1 MFSHLGRLIARRPW
15 WIVLAWALALA
26 AGIAWDVLAPKAPA
40 TDIASF
46 LPDDAPHNIAMRLV
60 RRAFPDLAARSQIV
74 IVGHRPTGLTTDDLA
89 WLNRVAQDAAK
100 VTGRRA
106 LSPAMPFF
114 NRRLVS
120 SDGQVAMVLVNLP
133 SNFLSGMSVETVER
147 IDKLLHPGRP
157 AGLVVEVTGTAGIGR
172 DYSVATKKAFRATTW
187 VTIIAVLV
195 ILVVIYR
202 SPVGAMVPLISIGAS
217 VYLAFVLLA
226 MLGNIGWPVSDIDRM
241 FTVVLLFGAGVDYA
255 LFWIARY
262 RETLAAGHDFESAA
276 ITAARTTS
284 PAIIASA
291 GTTICGLSMMM
302 VAQIVPAHNAGK
314 ILAPVLV
321 ISLVAALTLSP
332 ALARLLGRG
341 LFWPVGLAHQANLG
355 QRFVWPALASL
366 VARRPR
372 TVLLV
377 GLVVLGLPAL
387 MALRLAPRFDTLAE
401 LPPNSSCERGYKI
414 LNGHFPVG
422 QLFSTQLALKFEH
435 LPAAGELEAISAKLG
450 NQIAGLAGV
459 EDVYSL
465 TSPLGSLGSGPRAA
479 LTDAIA
485 KPLARGFY
493 VSEVLPVLRFEVLAK
508 SQPFSLEA
516 MALIEQVRVVAKTE
530 TAELSRGQGAE
541 VLLAGFTPYI
551 TDIRAYSGSDQ
562 ARVMILATLVIGL
575 IVLALVRDV
584 LLTLFML
591 MATWI
596 TYGATLTLSDL
607 FLCRLLGQA
616 GLDWKV
622 RLILFVIVVA
632 VGQDYNIFLISRL
645 LGELKGSVRSP
656 GTVPISPGDR
666 LNPDTRSARYSDSLL
681 RNGDCPPLPGL
692 LTPPLCQ
699 SDEREA
705 TRRAIVSTGS
715 VISSCGII
723 MAATLGS
730 LWVGGL
736 TLLRQVGF
744 AMALGVLIDTF
755 LVRPLLVPS
764 FFLAAGRARRYI
776 SPATPAEAGNAP
788 GIDLTAEPRQTS
800 ETKWK

>member
-1 MFSHLGRLIARRPW
+1 
-15 WIVLAWALALA
+15 VLAWALALA
-26 AGIAWDVLAPKAPA
+26 AGIAWDALTAKAPA
-40 TDIASF
+40 VDVASF
-46 LPDDAPHNIAMRLV
+46 LPDDSPHNIAMQLV

-74 IVGHRPTGLTTDDLA
+74 IVGHRPSGLTAGDLA

-100 VTGRRA
+100 ATGRRV

-120 SDGQVAMVLVNLP
+120 RDGQVAMVLVNLQ
-133 SNFLSGMSVETVER
+133 SNFLSGLTVASVER
-147 IDKLLHPGRP
+147 IDKLLQPGRP
-157 AGLVVEVTGTAGIGR
+157 AGLVIEVTGTAGIGR
-172 DYSVATKKAFRATTW
+172 DYSVATKKAFHTTTW
-187 VTIIAVLV
+187 VTIVAVLV

-202 SPVGAMVPLISIGAS
+202 SPVGAMVPLVAIGAS
-217 VYLAFVLLA
+217 VYLAFILLA
-226 MLGNIGWPVSDIDRM
+226 MLSNIHWPVSDIDRI

-262 RETLAAGHDFESAA
+262 RETLVAGHDFESAA

-302 VAQIVPAHNAGK
+302 TAQIVPSHNAGR

-387 MALRLAPRFDTLAE
+387 AALRLAPRFDTLAE
-401 LPPNSSCERGYKI
+401 LPPNSSCDRGYKI
-414 LNGHFPVG
+414 LNEHFPVG
-422 QLFSTQLALKFEH
+422 QLFSTQLALKFEK
-435 LPAAGELEAISAKLG
+435 LPAAGEIEAISAKLG
-450 NQIAGLAGV
+450 DRIAGLAGV
-459 EDVYSL
+459 GDVYSL
-465 TSPLGSLGSGPRAA
+465 ADPLGQRGPGPKAA
-479 LTDAIA
+479 LADALV

-516 MALIEQVRVVAKTE
+516 MALIEQVRTVAKAE
-530 TAELSRGQGAE
+530 TADLGRSGHGAE

-551 TDIRAYSGSDQ
+551 TDVRAYSGSDQ
-562 ARVMILATLVIGL
+562 IRVMILATLVIGL

-584 LLTLFML
+584 PLTLFML
-591 MATWI
+591 LATWI

-607 FLCRLLGQA
+607 FLCHLLGQA

-632 VGQDYNIFLISRL
+632 VGQDYNIFLVSRL
-645 LGELKGSVRSP
+645 LGELNGR
-656 GTVPISPGDR
+656 
-666 LNPDTRSARYSDSLL
+666 TRSDDLKEPRVSVYPNEPRALARAALPEGTIVCGTGVLPVKASPCGTGVSLVDTNSDLVGHVSAEA
-681 RNGDCPPLPGL
+681 
-692 LTPPLCQ
+692 
-699 SDEREA
+699 DEREA

-730 LWVGGL
+730 LWAGGL

-764 FFLAAGRARRYI
+764 FFLATGRARRHRPPP
-776 SPATPAEAGNAP
+776 PAVDEHTN
-788 GIDLTAEPRQTS
+788 RQD
-800 ETKWK
+800 

>member
-1 MFSHLGRLIARRPW
+1 M
-15 WIVLAWALALA
+15 AWALALA

-74 IVGHRPTGLTTDDLA
+74 IVGHRPTGLTPDDLA

-106 LSPAMPFF
+106 LSPTMPFF
-114 NRRLVS
+114 KRRLVS

-133 SNFLSGMSVETVER
+133 SNFLSGVSVETVER
-147 IDKLLHPGRP
+147 IDKLLQPGRP

-202 SPVGAMVPLISIGAS
+202 SPIGAMVPLASIGVS

-226 MLGNIGWPVSDIDRM
+226 MLGNVGWPVSDIDRI

-262 RETLAAGHDFESAA
+262 RETLVAGQGFESAA

-302 VAQIVPAHNAGK
+302 AAQIVPSHNAGK

-321 ISLVAALTLSP
+321 ISLIAALTLSP

-355 QRFVWPALASL
+355 QRFVWPALAWL
-366 VARRPR
+366 VTRRPR

-377 GLVVLGLPAL
+377 GMVVLGLPAL
-387 MALRLAPRFDTLAE
+387 LALRLAPRFDTLAE
-401 LPPNSSCERGYKI
+401 LPPDSSCDRGYKI
-414 LNGHFPVG
+414 LNQHFPVG
-422 QLFSTQLALKFEH
+422 QLFSTQLALKFEK
-435 LPAAGELEAISAKLG
+435 LPEASDLEAISVKLG
-450 NQIAGLAGV
+450 NRIAGLAGV

-465 TSPLGSLGSGPRAA
+465 TSPLGQRGPGPQAA
-479 LTDAIA
+479 LADVIVR
-485 KPLARGFY
+485 PIARGFY

-508 SQPFSLEA
+508 HPPFSPEA
-516 MALIEQVRVVAKTE
+516 MALIEQVRTVVK
-530 TAELSRGQGAE
+530 AEAADLSRSSHGAE
-541 VLLAGFTPYI
+541 ALLAGFTPYI
-551 TDIRAYSGSDQ
+551 TDIRAFSGIDQ

-584 LLTLFML
+584 PLTLFML
-591 MATWI
+591 LATWI

-607 FLCRLLGQA
+607 FLCHFLGQA

-622 RLILFVIVVA
+622 HLILFVIVVA
-632 VGQDYNIFLISRL
+632 IGQDYNIFLISRL

-656 GTVPISPGDR
+656 GTVPISPGER
-666 LNPDTRSARYSDSLL
+666 LSPDTRSARNSDSLL

-692 LTPPLCQ
+692 LTHPLRQ

-736 TLLRQVGF
+736 SLLRQVGF

-764 FFLAAGRARRYI
+764 FFLAAHRARRYI
-776 SPATPAEAGNAP
+776 SPAAPAEAGIAL
-788 GIDLTAEPRQTS
+788 GIDLAAEPRQTS
-800 ETKWK
+800 ETRGR